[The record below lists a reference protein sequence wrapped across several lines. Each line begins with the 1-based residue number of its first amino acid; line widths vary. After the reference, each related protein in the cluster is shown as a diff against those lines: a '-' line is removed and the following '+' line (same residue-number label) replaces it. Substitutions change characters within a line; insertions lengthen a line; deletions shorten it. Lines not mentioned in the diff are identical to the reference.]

1 MNPSQTR
8 FAGNAMPDE
17 DERIFNILQ
26 IVFLAVVLAL
36 ICGFAARSVGLG
48 WSTTI
53 ALAWT
58 SGIVG
63 TLLVTFLMFV
73 VNEAVS
79 QHSHDAFY
87 MDDPDEIK
95 AMIDE
100 WDQDLASDDLANGTA
115 LWFGDRSVL
124 RKAASEAAAQ
134 AEEQAA

>member
-1 MNPSQTR
+1 MNPSQTKY
-8 FAGNAMPDE
+8 AGNAMHDE

-26 IVFLAVVLAL
+26 VVFLAVVLAL

-63 TLLVTFLMFV
+63 TLLVTFLLFV

-79 QHSHDAFY
+79 QHSGSTFD
-87 MDDPDEIK
+87 MDDPDEVR

-100 WDQDLASDDLANGTA
+100 WDQDLASDDLANGSA
-115 LWFGDRSVL
+115 LWFGHRSVL
-124 RKAASEAAAQ
+124 RKASLEAAAE
-134 AEEQAA
+134 AHEHAA

>member
-1 MNPSQTR
+1 MTPSQTR
-8 FAGNAMPDE
+8 LAGSAMPDE

-26 IVFLAVVLAL
+26 VVFLAVVLAL

-53 ALAWT
+53 ALAWA
-58 SGIVG
+58 SGIFG

-79 QHSHDAFY
+79 QHSRDTFY

-124 RKAASEAAAQ
+124 RKASLDAAAQ
-134 AEEQAA
+134 GQEQAA